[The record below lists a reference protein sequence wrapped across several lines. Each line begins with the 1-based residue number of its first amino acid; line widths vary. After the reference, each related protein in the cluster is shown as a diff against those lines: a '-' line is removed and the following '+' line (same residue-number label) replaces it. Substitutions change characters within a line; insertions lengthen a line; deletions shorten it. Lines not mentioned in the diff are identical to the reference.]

1 MKKIIVELIALIILI
16 TAAAPLKVEAIS
28 VPDDGVLIV
37 TKCAANEGTQLNKRI
52 KHYKM
57 LPKAIRGAFK
67 ARGIT
72 ITLVSPSEVN
82 DSNKYRG
89 WTYPEQYVVY
99 KNGKHKLKG
108 YANSKIYLV
117 SREQEDAS
125 TLLHEAGHIVDNI
138 YKGGWTK
145 SGKTWT
151 LSESKKWQKLYSK
164 YKTTIKD
171 LASTGSKNV
180 YNAREAWAETFMSV
194 CLNPDKVKREAP
206 ELYDYTKAVI
216 KSFKKYGSTSIPNS
230 AAKKKQKASE
240 KVRTKKAAVKQETK
254 TIVKHN
260 DAEKAESEFVAAFE
274 TTCKQPQKDVAKYVA
289 FDELTMSQDNTTEK
303 ETHAVDMTIT
313 PDIEEYAAASGT
325 TNTKTIVIICIILVA
340 AIATTIITIIYIKP

>member
-1 MKKIIVELIALIILI
+1 MRKIMVELIALIILI
-16 TAAAPLKVEAIS
+16 TAAAPLKAEAIS
-28 VPDDGVLIV
+28 APNDDVLIV
-37 TKCAANEGTQLNKRI
+37 TKCAANEGAQLNKRI
-52 KHYKM
+52 RHYKM
-57 LPKAIRGAFK
+57 LPKAIRGSFK
-67 ARGIT
+67 ARGIK
-72 ITLVSPSEVN
+72 ITLVSPSEVS

-99 KNGKHKLKG
+99 KNGKCKLKG

-171 LASTGSKNV
+171 LASTGPKNV

-206 ELYDYTKAVI
+206 ELYNYTKSII

-230 AAKKKQKASE
+230 ATKKKQKAAK
-240 KVRTKKAAVKQETK
+240 KVKAKKAAVKQEIK

-260 DAEKAESEFVAAFE
+260 DAEKTESEFVAAFE
-274 TTCKQPQKDVAKYVA
+274 TTYEQPQKDVAKYVT
-289 FDELTMSQDNTTEK
+289 FDKLTRSQDNATEK
-303 ETHAVDMTIT
+303 EPHVVDMTIT
-313 PDIEEYAAASGT
+313 PDIEEYVASSET
-325 TNTKTIVIICIILVA
+325 TNTKPIVIICIILVA